1 MIYLE
6 NTSEPQLL
14 IVPNNGTIKAGYYP
28 ATLSWDVGI
37 GSVDNAAFRISLA
50 KRVVATLRLRELT
63 FNWWDE
69 TGRWEIFWIPG
80 GIPPDPLTLIDHE
93 GEFDTVVI
101 PGFSP
106 DFPQPYDLGFDMW
119 FDPKL
124 YITLRSTI
132 DLSRDHTQTVSDLE
146 TSSLYHRLAITLPEG
161 LPDGEY
167 EYTLRDSGIP
177 LSNGLLVIGENTEP
191 DEYQKEITYEQYE
204 TER

>member
-80 GIPPDPLTLIDHE
+80 GIPPDPLTMRGNLTPWSFPAFPLISRSHTTL
-93 GEFDTVVI
+93 GLTCGSI
-101 PGFSP
+101 PSSTSP
-106 DFPQPYDLGFDMW
+106 CARP
-119 FDPKL
+119 
-124 YITLRSTI
+124 
-132 DLSRDHTQTVSDLE
+132 
-146 TSSLYHRLAITLPEG
+146 
-161 LPDGEY
+161 
-167 EYTLRDSGIP
+167 
-177 LSNGLLVIGENTEP
+177 
-191 DEYQKEITYEQYE
+191 
-204 TER
+204 